1 MKRLTY
7 ISLLLLAL
15 SGCAKVGNE
24 DGSGPISDKSA
35 ISLALS
41 EGTKA
46 GIDSNEDLQGSGFG
60 VFCYYTGES
69 DFTTASAASS
79 VMMKNQKVTFSSSV
93 WTYSPTRYWPGAGQK
108 LTFMAYAPYMADG
121 ITYAPDGTPRI
132 EYKPT
137 NLISSQN
144 DILWGVNDAVAA
156 TDVNYG
162 KPFYNIQEGN
172 VTGTDYQKVPF
183 TFKHATAKVVI
194 KAKATSAITIT
205 SVVVEGMPSGGVL
218 SLNNSEADKPEWIVT
233 SSELL
238 NYTINAGNG
247 LQNATLTQGADY
259 ATIMSAIYA
268 VPKNNQT
275 PKVTVNYTLNGANLT
290 KVKTLDAID
299 LVAGQAYSFNISI
312 ENGMFDLSLTTL
324 PWDTCTEDIEYT
336 STVSVSDGGQIKWT
350 DNTYSKIETGYKLLL
365 KYKTA
370 AICTFKIS
378 APVTGTWYAS
388 FQTASGDMNAFKF
401 LDADGNKVDS
411 MSGNVGETASLK
423 IVANTD
429 YPSITSTA
437 HLEIVVRNAGKTLPV
452 KTLVDDS
459 GSEWLIIQNQN

>member
-1 MKRLTY
+1 M
-7 ISLLLLAL
+7 
-15 SGCAKVGNE
+15 
-24 DGSGPISDKSA
+24 
-35 ISLALS
+35 
-41 EGTKA
+41 
-46 GIDSNEDLQGSGFG
+46 
-60 VFCYYTGES
+60 
-69 DFTTASAASS
+69 
-79 VMMKNQKVTFSSSV
+79 
-93 WTYSPTRYWPGAGQK
+93 
-108 LTFMAYAPYMADG
+108 
-121 ITYAPDGTPRI
+121 
-132 EYKPT
+132 
-137 NLISSQN
+137 
-144 DILWGVNDAVAA
+144 
-156 TDVNYG
+156 
-162 KPFYNIQEGN
+162 
-172 VTGTDYQKVPF
+172 
-183 TFKHATAKVVI
+183 VI

-459 GSEWLIIQNQN
+459 GSEWLIIQN